1 MNLISKWFRRNLS
14 DQQVI
19 ILMALLAVG
28 VVIVLMFGRMLVPF
42 FASMVIAYLLEAPV
56 RSLSRSGMPRLAA
69 VLLVFCLFLAFLFI
83 GFFWLVPLLIKQVT
97 QLIQQLPI
105 MISEAQAA
113 LMALPERYPRLIS
126 EQQLHEIANTLR
138 AELVRQAQRLLTVSM
153 ASVLGLVTLLVY
165 LVLMPILVFFFLKDK
180 DRIFSYIQSF
190 LPQERSLASTVWKEV
205 NSQIGNY
212 IRGKILEILIVW
224 LVSGVIFW
232 LLKLNYAMLL
242 GFLVG
247 ISVLI
252 PYVGAAVVTLPVAL
266 VAYFQWGFN
275 QEFFYVLIAY
285 AIIQLLDGNLLAP
298 LLLSEAVNL
307 HPVAIIAAILVFGG
321 IWGLW
326 GVFLPSPWRPSSMP
340 SSMPGRVKPCTTTI
354 DA

>member
-1 MNLISKWFRRNLS
+1 MNVFSKWFRRHLS

-19 ILMALLAVG
+19 ILMVLLAVG
-28 VVIVLMFGRMLVPF
+28 LIIVLMFGRMLVPF
-42 FASMVIAYLLEAPV
+42 FASMIIAYMLESPV
-56 RSLSRSGMPRLAA
+56 RNLSRVGMPRLAA
-69 VLLVFCLFLAFLFI
+69 VLVIFTLFLALLFI

-105 MISEAQAA
+105 MISEAQSA

-126 EQQLHEIANTLR
+126 EHQLHEIANTLR

-153 ASVLGLVTLLVY
+153 TSVLGLVTLLVY

-180 DRIFSYIQSF
+180 DRIVAYIQSF
-190 LPQERSLASTVWKEV
+190 LPQERTLTSTVWKEV
-205 NSQIGNY
+205 NRQIGNY

-224 LVSGVIFW
+224 LASGITFW
-232 LLKLNYAMLL
+232 LLNLNYAMLL

-275 QEFFYVLIAY
+275 QEFFYILLAY
-285 AIIQLLDGNLLAP
+285 AVIQLIDGNLLAP

-326 GVFLPSPWRPSSMP
+326 GVFFAIPLATLINAIINAWPRDAI
-340 SSMPGRVKPCTTTI
+340 PGNP
-354 DA
+354 

>member
-1 MNLISKWFRRNLS
+1 MDVITNWFRRNFT

-19 ILMALLAVG
+19 ILLALLALG
-28 VVIVLMFGRMLVPF
+28 LVVVLMFGRMMVPF
-42 FASMVIAYLLEAPV
+42 FASLVIAYLLEGPV
-56 RSLSRSGMPRLAA
+56 RSLGRLGLPRLAA
-69 VLLVFCLFLAFLFI
+69 VLLVFAIFMALLFV
-83 GFFWLVPLLIKQVT
+83 GFFWLVPMLIKQVT
-97 QLIQQLPI
+97 QLIQQLPS

-126 EQQLHEIANTLR
+126 ETQTQEIANTLR
-138 AELVRQAQRLLTVSM
+138 AEVVRQAQKLLTVSM

-180 DRIFSYIQSF
+180 DRILHWMQGF
-190 LPQERSLASTVWKEV
+190 LPQERTLVSTVWREV

-224 LVSGVIFW
+224 IVSGVTFW
-232 LLKLNYAMLL
+232 LLNLNYAMLL

-266 VAYFQWGFN
+266 VASFQWGFD
-275 QEFFYVLIAY
+275 QQFFYVLIAY

-307 HPVAIIAAILVFGG
+307 HPIAIIAAILVFGG
-321 IWGLW
+321 IWGFL
-326 GVFLPSPWRPSSMP
+326 GVFFAIPLATLINAIINAWPREAL
-340 SSMPGRVKPCTTTI
+340 TN
-354 DA
+354 